1 MVQHLSQGFLPG
13 MVEWLQKT
21 TPLKLKLA
29 EDGEILQNDTVYF
42 APENRHLVLKRTA
55 GELATSLASDPPVGQ
70 FRPSATTLFQSAA
83 SNVAIAQPFFDTDT
97 YQ

>member
-1 MVQHLSQGFLPG
+1 MSQGFLPG